1 MSCGCPPSC
10 EPVCFTSP
18 PNFGLDFPSL
28 VGPMG
33 PPGGPGTFVE
43 NYDALRAI
51 DASGFPAGYVAWVS
65 GYSTSN
71 DGGQGNFQYQPAS
84 VAVDN
89 DGTILEPNN
98 GIGGWLRIY
107 SGDVFLVWFGI
118 KIGDVVANGPF
129 NDAACLA
136 AVNIAKVLGTTI
148 VAPAGT
154 IVISTHFPIRNP
166 TVPPV
171 SLLDY
176 NGITV
181 IGQGRAT
188 IFKQEEAAGNGA
200 DVFNLNGVKNVNLLN
215 FTITSEINVGVSVSG
230 VNAVS
235 IINGGENILCHRIHA
250 YRMPYILSGVDFDG
264 GSAFS
269 IQHGS
274 NALNDRNIR
283 IIKCSG
289 EGNAIAQCGSY
300 AFNLILSGA
309 SQITNPPQGVLIQG
323 CEFREMYRGVLAELV
338 VATNVSVAPRMQVEI
353 SNNQFA
359 DMQQCF
365 LCYGITGLTFSN
377 NQFSNSFVGAAGF
390 NPASTAKFGWSFLS
404 NFNCV
409 VTSNTM
415 RMAECDYFATIGGG
429 ATGDA
434 ATPTNQCTFADNTFF
449 GVTSAAYGIMGSTT
463 ESYGYTTNSYFANNT
478 FDGAAATG
486 NMDPTFYRTDLAN
499 VVIDGEASKIPVL
512 RGLQAEQG
520 PDGVTNGTAWTGAA
534 GATPP
539 TGWAAILPSLY
550 SVVAG
555 ELKIEINAT
564 PQNPA
569 GVAFSVPTVAGRVYI
584 VTFTFHTATAAVG
597 EIYIGS
603 GAGGFDIYA
612 SGNLSNTVA
621 QVRRVV
627 FTAVGA
633 VSAITLLTRS
643 AVAGEA
649 TLWDDVSMAEI
660 PLAADGPIL
669 ATGTIRSNGDG
680 IGYATGAGGTVAQ
693 GAGSGKATAA
703 TLSKVTGLITMDAAN
718 IAAAT
723 IVSFVL
729 TNTFIEL
736 GDMLVLN
743 HVSGGTMG
751 SYTFNARCIA
761 GSATIDVRNNTAGGL
776 AEAIVLQFGLLKGV
790 RA

>member
-18 PNFGLDFPSL
+18 PNFGLEFPSL

-33 PPGGPGTFVE
+33 PPGGAGTYVE
-43 NYDALRAI
+43 NYAALRLI
-51 DASGFPAGYVAWVS
+51 DPTTFTAGYVAWVS
-65 GYSTSN
+65 GYATIN
-71 DGGQGNFQYQPAS
+71 DGGQGNFQYDPTS
-84 VAVDN
+84 VAADN
-89 DGTILEPNN
+89 DGTIIEPAN
-98 GIGGWLRIY
+98 GVGGWKRIY
-107 SGDVFLVWFGI
+107 SGDIFLAWFGI
-118 KIGDVVANGPF
+118 KIGDVVANGLF

-181 IGQGRAT
+181 IGQGRST
-188 IFKQEEAAGNGA
+188 IFKQENVAGNSA

-215 FTITSEINVGVSVSG
+215 FTITSEINTGVSVSG
-230 VNAVS
+230 TNAVS

-250 YRMPYILSGVDFDG
+250 YRMPYIIVGAGFDG
-264 GSAFS
+264 GSAFT

-274 NALNDRNIR
+274 NALNDRNIQF
-283 IIKCSG
+283 INCSG
-289 EGNAIAQCGSY
+289 EGNALAQCGSY
-300 AFNLILSGA
+300 ALSVVLSGA
-309 SQITNPPQGVLIQG
+309 SQITNPPQGVIVQG
-323 CEFREMYRGVLAELV
+323 CKFREMYQGVFLELV
-338 VATNVSVAPRMQVEI
+338 VATNISVAPKMQVQVT
-353 SNNQFA
+353 NNQFV
-359 DMQQCF
+359 DMQQGF
-365 LCYGITGLTFSN
+365 VMYGMTGVTFTE
-377 NQFSNSFVGAAGF
+377 NQFASSFVGAAGF
-390 NPASTAKFGWSFLS
+390 NPASTLKFGMFLLS

-409 VTSNTM
+409 VTDNTM
-415 RMAECDYFATIGGG
+415 QFAESDFFATIGGG

-434 ATPTNQCTFADNTFF
+434 ATPTTQSTFTGNAFL
-449 GVTSAAYGIMGSTT
+449 GVTSAAYGILGSTT
-463 ESYGYTTNSYFANNT
+463 EAYGYTTKSYFANNT
-478 FDGAAATG
+478 FDGAPVTG
-486 NMDPTFYRTDLAN
+486 DMDPSFYRADLAN
-499 VVIDGEASKIPVL
+499 VVIDEDGSKIPSL
-512 RGLQAEQG
+512 RGLNAIVG
-520 PDGVTNGTAWTGAA
+520 PEGVTNGTAWTGAA

-539 TGWAAILPSLY
+539 TGWTVALAAVY
-550 SVVAG
+550 SIVAG
-555 ELKIEINAT
+555 ELQIAINAT
-564 PQNPA
+564 PQNP
-569 GVAFSVPTVAGRVYI
+569 GGTTFSVPTVAGRRYV
-584 VTFTFHTATAAVG
+584 VTFTFHTATAAAGVL
-597 EIYIGS
+597 YIGS
-603 GAGGFDIYA
+603 SAGAFDLYLSA
-612 SGNLSNTVA
+612 NLTNTVA

-627 FTAVGA
+627 FTATSA
-633 VSAITLLTRS
+633 VSAITLLTAS

-649 TLWDDVSMAEI
+649 TLWDNVSMTEI

-669 ATGTIRSNGDG
+669 GTGTIRSNGDG
-680 IGYATGAGGTVAQ
+680 IGYATGAGGTVTQ
-693 GAGSGKATAA
+693 ITSKATAVV
-703 TLSKVTGLITMDAAN
+703 LSKVTGTITMDAAN

-723 IVSFVL
+723 IVSFVF